1 MDLKQQLQQD
11 FLAAMK
17 AKEQERVGVLRLIR
31 GKIKDL
37 EIDKRRELNPDE
49 VIGVLMNAAKQRL
62 DSIKAY
68 REGSREDLAAEEE
81 RELVI
86 IKSYLPEQMGP
97 AEIEKIVIRV
107 IAETGATSM
116 KDIGKVMPKVMAEV
130 KGRANGSEVQAIVRS
145 KLA

>member
-62 DSIKAY
+62 DSIQAY

-97 AEIEKIVIRV
+97 AEIEKIVIRM

>member
-37 EIDKRRELNPDE
+37 EIDKRRELNSDE

-97 AEIEKIVIRV
+97 AEIEKIVIRM

>member
-97 AEIEKIVIRV
+97 AEIEKIVIRM

-116 KDIGKVMPKVMAEV
+116 KDIGKVMPRVMAEV